1 MTNDSVVNIC
11 FHGVGTPQRELEPG
25 EDAYWVGADQFRR
38 ILDELVTWPAVRIS
52 FDDGNASD
60 LEIGLPG
67 LIERKLRADFF
78 VLAGRLDSAGSLDR
92 AGVRELHQQGM
103 GIGSHGMWHRSWRG
117 MDQETRHAELVTA
130 RELLAEVAQ
139 TSVDTAACPLGRY
152 DRGLLHALRTLGYT
166 RVFSSDR
173 RLARRSAWLQPR
185 YSVRRQDTAESL
197 RAEVLTRPTLRSRS
211 RASAVGLIK
220 RWR

>member
-1 MTNDSVVNIC
+1 MTSDSVVNIC

-25 EDAYWVGADQFRR
+25 EDVYWVGADQFRR

-67 LIERKLRADFF
+67 LVERKLRADFF

-103 GIGSHGMWHRSWRG
+103 GIGSHGMRHRSWRG

-152 DRGLLHALRTLGYT
+152 DRGLLRALRELGYT

-173 RLARRSAWLQPR
+173 RLARQSAWLQPR

-211 RASAVGLIK
+211 RASAVGLVK